1 MGGEIK
7 KKNGGKKHRNIK
19 KEEKKKRQKENNS
32 PPLHLPEKKKIKL
45 RGVGGGREEPQSER
59 VNKYCDICFLA
70 SCLPGQRCQIHR

>member
-19 KEEKKKRQKENNS
+19 KEKKKEAERIIP

-45 RGVGGGREEPQSER
+45 RGVGGEGKSPNLS
-59 VNKYCDICFLA
+59 V
-70 SCLPGQRCQIHR
+70 

>member
-45 RGVGGGREEPQSER
+45 RGVGGEGKSPNLS
-59 VNKYCDICFLA
+59 V
-70 SCLPGQRCQIHR
+70 